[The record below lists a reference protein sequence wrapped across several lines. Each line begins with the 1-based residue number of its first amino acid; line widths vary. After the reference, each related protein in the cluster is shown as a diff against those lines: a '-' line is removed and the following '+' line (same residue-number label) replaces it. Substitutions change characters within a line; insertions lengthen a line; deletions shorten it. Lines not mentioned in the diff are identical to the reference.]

1 MTRLTTLS
9 QIHKLQDRYPF
20 SEEELEILVRC
31 HDHLR
36 DENSEDDFL
45 AKLAFSSPY
54 AYFFLPG
61 DEMKDRVTWLEDH
74 ILSMGF
80 PNQLRAAISADPF
93 VTYANEGEDK
103 ALERFIEGIADTG
116 RRGPREALH
125 ILYEIIGDEPRAEEL
140 LDICY
145 RLAVASD
152 AMVVPNL
159 DKAACLK
166 RVADVETLVKP
177 LVRSLEVACGNE
189 GSIKKNAF
197 IHWAENTLPL
207 LSAPISTFMHHLIFR
222 GSPYPI
228 ARVAYSHPMLDN
240 ASEIFTSA
248 DSPLLYSL
256 SLISRH
262 FTGKVCLFTRVLV
275 SPYLA
280 YRTCTD
286 MFCFL

>member
-36 DENSEDDFL
+36 DENSENDFL

-54 AYFFLPG
+54 TYFFLPG

-74 ILSMGF
+74 ILPMGF

-93 VTYANEGEDK
+93 VTYASEGEDK
-103 ALERFIEGIADTG
+103 SLERFIEGIADTG

-140 LDICY
+140 LDLCY

-152 AMVVPNL
+152 AVVVPNL
-159 DKAACLK
+159 DKEACLK
-166 RVADVETLVKP
+166 RVADVETMVKP
-177 LVRSLEVACGNE
+177 MVQSLEVSCGKE

-197 IHWAENTLPL
+197 IDWAEKTLPL
-207 LSAPISTFMHHLIFR
+207 LSSPFSTFMHHLIFR
-222 GSPYPI
+222 GSPYPS
-228 ARVAYSHPMLDN
+228 ARVAYSHPRLDN
-240 ASEIFTSA
+240 ASEIFTAA
-248 DSPLLYSL
+248 DSPLYFL
-256 SLISRH
+256 SLTSRH
-262 FTGKVCLFTRVLV
+262 FTGKVWCSHASLFLCILHL
-275 SPYLA
+275 YDLH
-280 YRTCTD
+280 
-286 MFCFL
+286 